1 MLAALGHLTRS
12 LDTAGLDAMPIAIV
26 HDEVIL
32 EASEADAPKAARIL
46 EECMV
51 AGMLDVFPGAS
62 ATGLVEAHIGK
73 SWADK

>member
-1 MLAALGHLTRS
+1 
-12 LDTAGLDAMPIAIV
+12 V

-32 EASEADAPKAARIL
+32 EASEADAPEAARIL

-51 AGMLDVFPGAS
+51 AGMLDVFPDAS
-62 ATGLVEAHIGK
+62 TTGLVEAHIGK